1 MGRTRISGGAA
12 AAVVLVTGV
21 LALSTGATPGSA
33 LPVASAPLVAR
44 APALTSAPTPA
55 QLALARMTRAQRIGE
70 VLMVGTPATGVSSA
84 TARAIST
91 YHVGSVILTG
101 RSTAGV
107 AATRTVTSRL
117 QARATTAA
125 TSRVRLVVAA
135 DQEGG
140 YVQVLKGPGFTN
152 LPTALHQGTW
162 ATSSLQYSAR
172 RWGAQLASAGVNL
185 DLAPVADTVP
195 SAAFAPRNAPIGAL
209 SREFGFTPA
218 TVSSH
223 SVAFTKGMRSAG
235 VMVSAKHFPGLGR
248 VTANTDT
255 TRGVTDRTT
264 TRTDPYLA
272 PFRASTLAGSRFLMI
287 SNAVYSRIDPSNP
300 AVFSRTVI
308 SGMVRHDM
316 GFTGVVV
323 SDDLGNARAVTG
335 WTPGARAVKFIAAGG
350 DLALTVDPSQT
361 EAMFKAL
368 AAKCSAD
375 PAFAKQ
381 LDAAALRVLTVK
393 QEMGLL

>member
-1 MGRTRISGGAA
+1 MSRTQFSAA
-12 AAVVLVTGV
+12 AAVLVTAAV
-21 LALSTGATPGSA
+21 ALPTGPAAGSA
-33 LPVASAPLVAR
+33 QAA
-44 APALTSAPTPA
+44 TTTPTAA

-107 AATRTVTSRL
+107 VATSAVTSRL
-117 QARATTAA
+117 QARATYAA
-125 TSRVRLVVAA
+125 TSRVRLMVST

-162 ATSSLQYSAR
+162 APSSLQYSAR
-172 RWGAQLASAGVNL
+172 RWGGQLKAAGVNL

-195 SAAFAPRNAPIGAL
+195 SAAFAPHNPPIGAVY
-209 SREFGFTPA
+209 REFGYTPA

-223 SVAFTKGMRSAG
+223 SVAFTKGMRAAG
-235 VMVSAKHFPGLGR
+235 VMVTAKHFPGLGR

-272 PFRASTLAGSRFLMI
+272 PFRASTQAGARVLMV
-287 SNAVYSRIDPSNP
+287 SNAIYTRIDPANP

-308 SGMVRHDM
+308 SGMVRHDL

-323 SDDLGNARAVTG
+323 SDDLGNARAVTA
-335 WTPGARAVKFIAAGG
+335 WTPGARAVKFISAGG
-350 DLALTVDPSQT
+350 DLVLTVDPTQT

-375 PAFAKQ
+375 PAFAAQ